1 MSETIGELAS
11 KSGLSIDEAKKGLG
25 ALLSSLKGVLPAEIF
40 SRVQAAVPDAGQMM
54 TGAEQS
60 GHEAS
65 GGVLGAITST
75 VGKLF
80 GGGDSAAVAK
90 LSQMGFSAEQLQQFL
105 PNALEFLKAR
115 LPADVM
121 ERISSLIPGAA
132 AAAKTD
138 R

>member
-1 MSETIGELAS
+1 MSETIRELAS

-25 ALLSSLKGVLPAEIF
+25 ALLAAMKGILPTESF
-40 SRVQAAVPDAGQMM
+40 SKVQAAVPDAGQMM
-54 TGAEQS
+54 AGAEQS
-60 GHEAS
+60 GQEPS
-65 GGVLGAITST
+65 GGVLGAISST

-80 GGGDSAAVAK
+80 GGGDSTAAAK
-90 LSQMGFSAEQLQQFL
+90 LAQMGFSAEQLQQFL

-121 ERISSLIPGAA
+121 ERISSLIPA

-138 R
+138 K

>member
-25 ALLSSLKGVLPAEIF
+25 ALLGAMKGILPAESF
-40 SRVQAAVPDAGQMM
+40 SKVQAAVPDAGQMM
-54 TGAEQS
+54 AGAEQS
-60 GHEAS
+60 GHEPS
-65 GGVLGAITST
+65 GGVLGALSST

-80 GGGDSAAVAK
+80 GGGDSTAAAK
-90 LSQMGFSAEQLQQFL
+90 LTQMGFSAEQLQQFL

-121 ERISSLIPGAA
+121 ERISSLIPAA
-132 AAAKTD
+132 ATAKTD
-138 R
+138 K